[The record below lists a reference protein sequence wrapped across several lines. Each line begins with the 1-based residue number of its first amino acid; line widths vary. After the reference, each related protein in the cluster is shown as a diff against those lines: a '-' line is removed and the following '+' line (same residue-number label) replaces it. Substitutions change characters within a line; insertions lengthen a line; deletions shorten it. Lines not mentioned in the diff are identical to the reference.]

1 MINLKSEFDKLY
13 INKSITVVSTTWNK
27 LKSEVDKLGV
37 DELKIISVDLKKL
50 SDILKYEVVKKNNI
64 KILNSKVVVVD
75 NKISSTKTFIPKS
88 IYDSDYKNL

>member
-88 IYDSDYKNL
+88 IYDSD

>member
-1 MINLKSEFDKLY
+1 MINLKSGFDKLY
-13 INKSITVVSTTWNK
+13 INQSITAVSTTWNK

-88 IYDSDYKNL
+88 IYDSD